1 MQLYLPIAEMAV
13 SPWLMIG
20 LGLMVGCLS
29 GIFGVGGG
37 FLMTPLL
44 MLAGIPAATAVVT
57 GANVAAASSMS
68 SVLSQFERRAV
79 DVRMGLVVSIGG
91 VIGVGAGSAI
101 FLWLRSLGAA
111 EAGVRLAYVILLG
124 FLGTTLVWESV
135 QAWRAARSGKAGG
148 PVRARTRNDL
158 AHTLPLKVKFT
169 RSRLYIS
176 VLPPLVLGFLVGVI
190 SAVMGVGGGFLLIPA
205 LVWLLHMPPSL
216 VVGTSTFQVLVMAS
230 TTTFLQATATGGLD
244 LMLSALL
251 ILGGVI
257 GAQAGVALGR
267 RLRGEQLRVLLGLLV
282 LMVALRLLADLILT
296 PPSLFEMSSPG
307 GGL

>member
-20 LGLMVGCLS
+20 LGMMVGCLS

-44 MLAGIPAATAVVT
+44 MLIGVPAPTAVVT
-57 GANVAAASSMS
+57 GANVAAASAMS
-68 SVLSQFERRAV
+68 SVMSQFERRAV
-79 DVRMGLVVSIGG
+79 DIRMGLVVSLGG
-91 VIGVGAGSAI
+91 VVGVGVGSLL

-111 EAGVRLAYVILLG
+111 EAAVRVCYVVLLG
-124 FLGTTLVWESV
+124 VLGVTLVWESV
-135 QAWRAARSGKAGG
+135 RALRGAAAGSGDSGR
-148 PVRARTRNDL
+148 VRVRDDL
-158 AHTLPLKVKFT
+158 AHVLPLKIRFP
-169 RSRLYIS
+169 RSRLVIS
-176 VLPPLVLGFLVGVI
+176 VIPPLVLGFAVGLI

-205 LVWLLHMPPSL
+205 LVWLLHMPPAL

-230 TTTFLQATATGGLD
+230 TTTFLQATANGGLD

-251 ILGGVI
+251 ILGGVV

-267 RLRGEQLRVLLGLLV
+267 RLKGEQLRILLGLLV
-282 LMVALRLLADLILT
+282 LVVALRLMADLVFT
-296 PPSLFEMSSPG
+296 PAVLFETSSPG

>member
-13 SPWLMIG
+13 SPWLMVG
-20 LGLMVGCLS
+20 LGMMVGCLS

-44 MLAGIPAATAVVT
+44 MLSGIPAATAVVA

-68 SVLSQFERRAV
+68 SVVSQFERRAV
-79 DVRMGLVVSIGG
+79 DVRMGLMVSIGG
-91 VIGVGAGSAI
+91 VIGAGLGSLL
-101 FLWLRSLGAA
+101 FVWLRSTGTA
-111 EAGVRLAYVILLG
+111 EAAVRLAYVVLLG
-124 FLGTTLVWESV
+124 VLGVTLVWESI
-135 QAWRAARSGKAGG
+135 RAMRGAAAGAGSGGRPRGRS
-148 PVRARTRNDL
+148 DL
-158 AHTLPLKVKFT
+158 AHSLPLKVRFP

-176 VLPPLVLGFLVGVI
+176 VIPPLALGLLVGII

-230 TTTFLQATATGGLD
+230 TTTFLQATASGGLD

-282 LMVALRLLADLILT
+282 LAVALRLLADLLLA
-296 PPSLFEMSSPG
+296 PASLFETSSPG

>member
-20 LGLMVGCLS
+20 LGMMVGCLS

-44 MLAGIPAATAVVT
+44 MLIGVPAPTAVVT
-57 GANVAAASSMS
+57 GANVAAASAMS
-68 SVLSQFERRAV
+68 SVMSQFERRAV
-79 DVRMGLVVSIGG
+79 DIRMGLVVSLGG
-91 VIGVGAGSAI
+91 VVGVGVGSLL

-111 EAGVRLAYVILLG
+111 EAAVRVCYVVLLG
-124 FLGTTLVWESV
+124 VLGATLVWESV
-135 QAWRAARSGKAGG
+135 RALRGAAAASEGG
-148 PVRARTRNDL
+148 RGRVRDDL
-158 AHTLPLKVKFT
+158 AHVLPFKIRFP
-169 RSRLYIS
+169 RSRLVIS
-176 VLPPLVLGFLVGVI
+176 VIPPLVLGFAVGLI

-205 LVWLLHMPPSL
+205 LVWLLHMPPAL

-230 TTTFLQATATGGLD
+230 TTTFLQATANGGLD

-251 ILGGVI
+251 ILGGVV

-267 RLRGEQLRVLLGLLV
+267 KLKGEQLRILLGLLV
-282 LMVALRLLADLILT
+282 LVVALRLLADLVFT
-296 PPSLFEMSSPG
+296 PATLFETSSPG

>member
-20 LGLMVGCLS
+20 LGMMVGCLS

-44 MLAGIPAATAVVT
+44 MLIGVPAPTAVVT
-57 GANVAAASSMS
+57 GANVAAASAMS
-68 SVLSQFERRAV
+68 SVMSQFERRAV
-79 DVRMGLVVSIGG
+79 DIRMGLVVSLGG
-91 VIGVGAGSAI
+91 VVGVGVGSLL

-111 EAGVRLAYVILLG
+111 EAAVRVCYVVLLG
-124 FLGTTLVWESV
+124 VLGATLVWESV
-135 QAWRAARSGKAGG
+135 RALRGAAAGSEG
-148 PVRARTRNDL
+148 GRGRVRDDL
-158 AHTLPLKVKFT
+158 AHVLPFKIRFP
-169 RSRLYIS
+169 RSRLVIS
-176 VLPPLVLGFLVGVI
+176 VIPPLVLGFAVGLI

-205 LVWLLHMPPSL
+205 LVWLLHMPPAL

-230 TTTFLQATATGGLD
+230 TTTFLQATANGGLD

-251 ILGGVI
+251 ILGGVV

-267 RLRGEQLRVLLGLLV
+267 KLKGEQLRILLGLLV
-282 LMVALRLLADLILT
+282 LVVALRLLADLVFT
-296 PPSLFEMSSPG
+296 PATLFETSSPG